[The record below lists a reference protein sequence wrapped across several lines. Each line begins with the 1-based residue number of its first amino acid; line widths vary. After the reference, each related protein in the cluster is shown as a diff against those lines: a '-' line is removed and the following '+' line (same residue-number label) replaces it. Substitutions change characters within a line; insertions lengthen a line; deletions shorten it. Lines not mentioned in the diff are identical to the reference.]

1 MPRVLIAGAQQEIS
15 SFNPVI
21 CDYDFFTKM
30 WGDEIVDK
38 NRCQNSEVGGAIEAL
53 EKMLGMELVPT
64 YNAGAGSAG
73 PLEHASF
80 IRIAREFE
88 EAIQPHAGKVDG
100 VFLHFHG
107 SMGTTEELDPEGYL
121 IERARAILG
130 EDIPFVFTGDIHG
143 VTTARMLRHT
153 NGMAIYHTYPH
164 TDFAD
169 TGRRAARAHAGR
181 RREARNRQRNGASSR
196 PRQ

>member
-1 MPRVLIAGAQQEIS
+1 VPRVLIAGAQQEIS

-38 NRCQNSEVGGAIEAL
+38 NRGQNSEVGGAIEAL
-53 EKMLGMELVPT
+53 EKMPGMELVPT

-80 IRIAREFE
+80 LRIAREFE

-181 RREARNRQRNGASSR
+181 RREARNRPRNGASSR